1 MEILLTIILGILG
14 FPVIVQAILEMLKK
28 RNKQIPRNN

>member
-1 MEILLTIILGILG
+1 MEILLIIVLGILG
-14 FPVIVQAILEMLKK
+14 FPVVVQSIIEMLKK